1 MKNKVILF
9 AFASND
15 LKKSAK
21 RLLSQAN
28 DSKFYDEINIISPN
42 KFDNILKSKI
52 KHLFSK
58 GKKRGFGYWIWKPY
72 LLKKIFDKINYGD
85 IVNYLDIGCHLIKK
99 NSLKFNQYLK
109 FIKQDENWILPFQYH
124 SNLDHSVK
132 NISFPNRD
140 ERKYTKGDLLE
151 YFNFYN
157 DTKKTDTPQFWAGC
171 FFIKKTDLSIKF
183 LDEWLSVFDKN
194 FQLIDDTP
202 SIKKNLNGFQ
212 ENRHDQS
219 VYSLLCKKYDL
230 KSFSAYEC
238 EWAYL
243 NNDRTWQHNK
253 DFPILAK
260 RDLKYSI
267 MTRFLRRQKKN
278 LRRLFKLR

>member
-1 MKNKVILF
+1 MKNKIILF

-15 LKKSAK
+15 LKKSAE
-21 RLLSQAN
+21 RLSSQAN
-28 DSKFYDEINIISPN
+28 DSKFYDEINIITPD
-42 KFDNILKSKI
+42 KIDNVLKSKI
-52 KHLFSK
+52 KNLFSI

-99 NSLKFNQYLK
+99 NSLKFNQYLE

-124 SNLDHSVK
+124 SNLDYNVK

-151 YFNFYN
+151 YFNFYY

-171 FFIKKTDLSIKF
+171 FFIKKTNESIKF
-183 LDEWLSVFDKN
+183 LDEWLSIFDKN

-202 SIKKNLNGFQ
+202 SIKKKF
-212 ENRHDQS
+212 
-219 VYSLLCKKYDL
+219 
-230 KSFSAYEC
+230 
-238 EWAYL
+238 
-243 NNDRTWQHNK
+243 
-253 DFPILAK
+253 K
-260 RDLKYSI
+260 R
-267 MTRFLRRQKKN
+267 F
-278 LRRLFKLR
+278 

>member
-1 MKNKVILF
+1 MMKKKIILF

-15 LKKSAK
+15 LKRSAK
-21 RLLSQAN
+21 RLLCQAN
-28 DSKFYDEINIISPN
+28 DSKFYDKINIITSD
-42 KFDNILKSKI
+42 KIDNILKSKI
-52 KHLFSK
+52 KILRSE
-58 GKKRGFGYWIWKPY
+58 GRGRGFGYWIWKPY

-85 IVNYLDIGCHLIKK
+85 IVNYVDIGCHIIKK
-99 NSLKFNQYLK
+99 NSVKFSQYLD
-109 FIKQDENWILPFQYH
+109 FIEQDENWILPFQYH
-124 SNLDHSVK
+124 SNLDHNVE

-157 DTKKTDTPQFWAGC
+157 NTKITDSPQFWAGC
-171 FFIKKTDLSIKF
+171 FFIKKTNLSIKF
-183 LDEWLSVFDKN
+183 LDEWLSIFDKN

-202 SIKKNLNGFQ
+202 SIKKNLTGFQ

-219 VYSLLCKKYDL
+219 VYSLLCKKYNL

-243 NNDRTWQHNK
+243 NKERTWQHNQ

-260 RDLKYSI
+260 RDLKYNI
-267 MTRFLRRQKKN
+267 LKRFLKRQKK
-278 LRRLFKLR
+278 KLKKII